1 MSFEWP
7 ILLYGLAFVP
17 IMAGLYVLAQR
28 RRRAYAVR
36 FTNLPLLRE
45 VAPRRPGYRR
55 HLPPLFFLLGFAALL
70 VSLARPSAVIAV
82 PRDQSS
88 VMLVLDVSGSM
99 SADDLKP
106 DRITAARQAARAFV
120 EALPDDTQ
128 VGLVSFSSSASV
140 RAPLGRDRDAVLRAI
155 DALRPDGGTA
165 IGEGLDLALDQ
176 IARLPAGP
184 DGVRPPGMVVLLSD
198 GENSIGREPAE
209 VAARASQGGIRV
221 HTVGLGQR
229 GAAPVIGRNQ
239 TVRLDETT
247 LRAVADATG
256 GSYSYAAETGQL
268 ERIYADLGSQ
278 MTWVEERTEVTS
290 LASALATLL
299 MGAGG
304 LLGLRWF
311 AQLP

>member
-7 ILLYGLAFVP
+7 FLLYGLVFVP
-17 IMAGLYVLAQR
+17 IMAALYVLALR

-45 VAPRRPGYRR
+45 IAPRRPSYRH
-55 HLPPLFFLLGFAALL
+55 HLPPPFFMLELAALL
-70 VSLARPSAVIAV
+70 VSLARPSAVIEV
-82 PRDQSS
+82 PGDQSS
-88 VMLVLDVSGSM
+88 VMLVLDVPASM
-99 SADDLKP
+99 SADD
-106 DRITAARQAARAFV
+106 A
-120 EALPDDTQ
+120 Q
-128 VGLVSFSSSASV
+128 VGLVSFSNAASV

-176 IARLPAGP
+176 LARPPAGP
-184 DGVRPPGMVVLLSD
+184 DGPRPPGLVVLLSD
-198 GENSIGREPAE
+198 GENSIGRAPAE
-209 VAARASQGGIRV
+209 VAARAAQEGIRV

-239 TVRLDETT
+239 SVRLDETT

-256 GSYSYAAETGQL
+256 GRYVYAAETGQP

-278 MTWVEERTEVTS
+278 VSWVEERTEVTS
-290 LASALATLL
+290 LVGAPGTLL
-299 MGAGG
+299 MMFGG
-304 LLGLRWF
+304 LFGLRWF

>member
-7 ILLYGLAFVP
+7 FLLYGLAFVP
-17 IMAGLYVLAQR
+17 IMAALYVLAQR

-45 VAPRRPGYRR
+45 VAPRRAGYRR
-55 HLPPLFFLLGFAALL
+55 HLPPLFFLLGMAALL
-70 VSLARPSAVIAV
+70 LSLARPSAVIAV

-99 SADDLKP
+99 SADDVQP
-106 DRITAARQAARAFV
+106 DRMTAARQAARTFV
-120 EALPDDTQ
+120 QALPEDTQ
-128 VGLVSFSSSASV
+128 VGLVSFSNAASV
-140 RAPLGRDRDAVLRAI
+140 RAPLGRDREALLRAI

-165 IGEGLDLALDQ
+165 IGEGLDLALEQ
-176 IARLPAGP
+176 FARLPAAS
-184 DGVRPPGMVVLLSD
+184 DGTRPPGLVVLLSD

-209 VAARASQGGIRV
+209 VAARAAQEGIPV
-221 HTVGLGQR
+221 HTIGLGQR

-256 GSYSYAAETGQL
+256 GSYFYAAEAGQL

-278 MTWVEERTEVTS
+278 VSWVQERTEVT
-290 LASALATLL
+290 ALVGALGTLL
-299 MGAGG
+299 MMFGG
-304 LLGLRWF
+304 LFGLRWF
-311 AQLP
+311 AQFP

>member
-7 ILLYGLAFVP
+7 FLLYGLAFVP
-17 IMAGLYVLAQR
+17 IMAALYVLAQR
-28 RRRAYAVR
+28 RRQAYAVR
-36 FTNLPLLRE
+36 FTNLSLLRE
-45 VAPRRPGYRR
+45 VAPRRPAYRR
-55 HLPPLFFLLGFAALL
+55 HLPPLFFLLGLAALL
-70 VSLARPSAVIAV
+70 VSLARPNAVIAV

-88 VMLVLDVSGSM
+88 IMLVLDISGSM

-106 DRITAARQAARAFV
+106 DRITAARQAARTFV
-120 EALPDDTQ
+120 QTLPEDVQ
-128 VGLVSFSSSASV
+128 VGLVSFSNAASV

-176 IARLPAGP
+176 LARLPAGP
-184 DGVRPPGMVVLLSD
+184 DGARPPGLVVLLSD

-209 VAARASQGGIRV
+209 VAARAAQERIPV
-221 HTVGLGQR
+221 HTIGLGQR

-239 TVRLDETT
+239 SVRLDETT

-256 GSYSYAAETGQL
+256 GSYSYAAEAGQL
-268 ERIYADLGSQ
+268 ERIYANLGSQ
-278 MTWVEERTEVTS
+278 VSWVEERTEVTP
-290 LASALATLL
+290 LVGGLGTLL
-299 MGAGG
+299 MMFGG
-304 LLGLRWF
+304 LFGLRWF

>member
-140 RAPLGRDRDAVLRAI
+140 RAPLGRDRDSVLRAI
-155 DALRPDGGTA
+155 DAPRPDGGTA

>member
-17 IMAGLYVLAQR
+17 IMAGLYVLALR

-55 HLPPLFFLLGFAALL
+55 HLPPLFFLLGLAALL

-106 DRITAARQAARAFV
+106 DRMTAARQAARTFV
-120 EALPDDTQ
+120 ETLPERAQ
-128 VGLVSFSSSASV
+128 VGLVSFSNAASL
-140 RAPLGRDRDAVLRAI
+140 RAPLSRDRETVLRAI

-176 IARLPAGP
+176 LARQPASP
-184 DGVRPPGMVVLLSD
+184 DGARPPGLVVLLSD

-209 VAARASQGGIRV
+209 VAARA
-221 HTVGLGQR
+221 
-229 GAAPVIGRNQ
+229 
-239 TVRLDETT
+239 
-247 LRAVADATG
+247 
-256 GSYSYAAETGQL
+256 
-268 ERIYADLGSQ
+268 
-278 MTWVEERTEVTS
+278 
-290 LASALATLL
+290 
-299 MGAGG
+299 
-304 LLGLRWF
+304 
-311 AQLP
+311 AQEGC

>member
-7 ILLYGLAFVP
+7 VLLYGLALVP
-17 IMAGLYVLAQR
+17 IMAALYVIAQR
-28 RRRAYAVR
+28 GRRAYAVR
-36 FTNLPLLRE
+36 FTNLPLLRA

-55 HLPPLFFLLGFAALL
+55 HLPPLLFLLGLAALL

-82 PRDQSS
+82 PREQSS
-88 VMLVLDVSGSM
+88 VMLVIDISGSM

-106 DRITAARQAARAFV
+106 DRIAAARQAARAFV
-120 EALPDDTQ
+120 ESLPDEAQ
-128 VGLVSFSSSASV
+128 VGLVSFSNTASV

-176 IARLPAGP
+176 LARLPAGP
-184 DGVRPPGMVVLLSD
+184 DGARPPGLVVLLSD

-209 VAARASQGGIRV
+209 VAARAAQEGIRV
-221 HTVGLGQR
+221 NTIGLGER

-239 TVRLDETT
+239 SVRLDETT
-247 LRAVADATG
+247 LRGVADATG
-256 GSYSYAAETGQL
+256 GSYFYAAETGQL

-278 MTWVEERTEVTS
+278 VSWVEERTEVTS
-290 LASALATLL
+290 LVGALGTLL
-299 MGAGG
+299 MVAGG
-304 LLGLRWF
+304 LFGLRWF
-311 AQLP
+311 AQFP